1 MVRGV
6 TRTLDTSAALIVLAP
21 QPFCETSSETV
32 FQGDL
37 NVSSPLRVLQ
47 QAQRR
52 ADAASR
58 GIQNRGVAQIDEFS
72 SNLHMLMFGNREVLR
87 HVEIESAQA
96 RSAYR
101 AYAAIAEG
109 PAGRLRVRGGTEP
122 LVTALGRVLLA
133 KHYSGRDAVR
143 PRGASVG
150 AGNVR
155 GVDGQ
160 REAGVKAQ
168 DATHL
173 PAADDGVECFV
184 KALSVLAVTAN
195 G

>member
-1 MVRGV
+1 MRFHKSPV
-6 TRTLDTSAALIVLAP
+6 
-21 QPFCETSSETV
+21 TSSEAV

-47 QAQRR
+47 QAQSR

-58 GIQNRGVAQIDEFS
+58 GIQNRGVAQIDELS

-109 PAGRLRVRGGTEP
+109 PAGRLRVRGGTEI

-133 KHYSGRDAVR
+133 KHYPGARCSSPARRERWCRKR
-143 PRGASVG
+143 PWR
-150 AGNVR
+150 
-155 GVDGQ
+155 
-160 REAGVKAQ
+160 
-168 DATHL
+168 
-173 PAADDGVECFV
+173 
-184 KALSVLAVTAN
+184 
-195 G
+195 